1 MPPSR
6 TLKSLGAVLATLA
19 VLIYL
24 GYLLVYVTYA
34 VDLFRWPFDY
44 DQGEGFELYDAVL
57 YSQGE
62 WPYRDNAAYPFY
74 ASNYPPLFHLLIVPL
89 LPIFGPRLLA
99 GRLVSFAATIITGG
113 VIFAVV
119 RRKVACPE
127 PIGLAQ
133 DKSIGFAQDKLC
145 QRGGWFIPLVSG
157 LAFFA
162 SSYVYQ
168 VGPLCRM
175 HMTMVMFETLAI
187 AFIAEF
193 EHPRHGRRNLI
204 LGLLMLL
211 CAGYTKQMAV
221 FTVVAA
227 LSYVF
232 LRDVKKA
239 IAAGAALAVAA
250 GAIFWL
256 LNVATEGQ
264 WWINIIQANVNEFDY
279 RQTVFL
285 FGQWFRLH
293 SAFILL
299 AAGYLAYELFWD
311 RLSAYSLWFFF
322 SLGAGALSGKWGAG
336 FGYFTTAVAAACI
349 TSGLALGR
357 LRNGDWRL
365 EIGGRKLQSA
375 IRTLLALLIPLLYLV
390 QAPRMLHI
398 PTSGPLFGPLA
409 RALGVADA
417 LIEGD
422 CATFQY
428 HDTMGYTQLGHLLTA
443 DDYAA
448 GEKILNYVR
457 TADGPAFSEEAMFNL
472 LIGEPVVTNPTQL
485 LNLYNNG
492 LLDTTEI
499 IERIKRQEF
508 GVVIFRAQFYPQP
521 VLDAIGQNYQ
531 PVEHVCMNGFYY
543 HILWPRRR
551 VASPST
557 GFPRLRS
564 GQAGQAPSTLLPS
577 TTSGTGRTSS
587 SGWPDRLEGLVR
599 ASSSMR

>member
-1 MPPSR
+1 MSPSR
-6 TLKSLGAVLATLA
+6 ALKSLGAVLTVLA
-19 VLIYL
+19 ILAYV
-24 GYLLVYVTYA
+24 GYLVIYVVYA
-34 VDLFRWPFDY
+34 ADLFRWPFDY

-62 WPYRDNAAYPFY
+62 WPYRDNAVYPFY

-89 LPIFGPRLLA
+89 LSIFGPRLIA
-99 GRLVSFAATIITGG
+99 GRLVSFTATLVTGG

-127 PIGLAQ
+127 PF
-133 DKSIGFAQDKLC
+133 DCAQDKL
-145 QRGGWFIPLVSG
+145 RWMGGWFIPLVSG
-157 LAFFA
+157 LAFLA
-162 SSYVYQ
+162 SNYVYQ

-193 EHPRHGRRNLI
+193 EHPRHGKRNLI

-227 LSYVF
+227 ISYVF
-232 LRDVKKA
+232 LRDVKKG
-239 IAAGAALAVAA
+239 IAAGVMLTAVV

-256 LNVATEGQ
+256 LNVVTGGQ
-264 WWINIIQANVNEFDY
+264 WWVNIIQANVNEFDY

-293 SAFILL
+293 TVFILL
-299 AAGYLAYELFWD
+299 AAGYLVYELFWD

-336 FGYFTTAVAAACI
+336 FGYFTTAIAAACL

-357 LRNGDWRL
+357 LQNGEWGLEDGDWRS
-365 EIGGRKLQSA
+365 EVAVRHSPSA
-375 IRTLLALLIPLLYLV
+375 IRTLLAVIIPLLYLL
-390 QAPRMLHI
+390 QAPRMLHM
-398 PTSGPLFGPLA
+398 PTSGTVFSSLA
-409 RALGVADA
+409 RVFGVADA

-448 GEKILNYVR
+448 GEEILDYVR
-457 TADGPAFSEEAMFNL
+457 TADGPALSEEAMFSL
-472 LIGEPVVTNPTQL
+472 LADEPVVTNPTQL

-499 IERIKRQEF
+499 VERINRQEF
-508 GVVIFRAQFYPQP
+508 GVIVFRAQFYPQP

-531 PVEHVCMNGFYY
+531 PVEHLCMNGFYY

-551 VASPST
+551 
-557 GFPRLRS
+557 L
-564 GQAGQAPSTLLPS
+564 AG
-577 TTSGTGRTSS
+577 S
-587 SGWPDRLEGLVR
+587 SGLSGRPESLGCAL
-599 ASSSMR
+599 SSMR